1 MSSHLRTL
9 LLGTAHIE
17 RPAIVGW
24 GGLRVG
30 AVITVLTCL
39 TVAVGEPRLA
49 IGLIMG
55 ALFVGVA
62 EIGEGIGRR
71 WRTMAW
77 VNAWLMLSTFGAV
90 LVSEHPVLCVL
101 TSTIVAGIAGLA
113 GLAGPRAALAGLLCL
128 VAFTIAAGAPEL
140 PSDAFQVSLLVGLGG
155 VVIAVVTVIPH
166 LLRHAKQIRDAN
178 QAPVNVWEQIR
189 GRLSWSD
196 PFVRFAARL
205 AVAIAVATTISQI
218 TTAPHDYWLP
228 MSVAW
233 VTKANWDGTV
243 QRVADR
249 VLGTVIGLLCCAALL
264 FGLGIS
270 GYPAAII
277 CGIAAGITAAF
288 IWANYSI
295 AVVGITVLVVVVF
308 ALDGDAVGED
318 LVVRLVSTFGAG
330 ILAVAVSYLWRSEPR
345 SADV

>member
-30 AVITVLTCL
+30 AVITALTCL
-39 TVAVGEPRLA
+39 TVAVGEPKLA
-49 IGLIMG
+49 MGLILG

-77 VNAWLMLSTFGAV
+77 VNAWLMLSTFVAV
-90 LVSEHPVLCVL
+90 LVSEHPVLSVL
-101 TSTIVAGIAGLA
+101 ASTVVAAIAGLA

-128 VAFTIAAGAPEL
+128 VAFTITVGAPEL
-140 PSDAFQVSLLVGLGG
+140 PRDAVQVSLLVGLGG
-155 VVIAVVTVIPH
+155 VVMTVVTVVPH
-166 LLRHAKQIRDAN
+166 LFRHAKQISVAN
-178 QAPVNVWEQIR
+178 TVPVSPWNQLK
-189 GRLSWSD
+189 GRLTWSE
-196 PFVRFAARL
+196 PFVRYAARL
-205 AVAIAVATTISQI
+205 AVAIALATTISQI
-218 TTAPHDYWLP
+218 TTSPHDYWLP
-228 MSVAW
+228 MTVAW
-233 VTKANWDGTV
+233 VTKANLDGTV
-243 QRVADR
+243 QRVAAR
-249 VLGTVIGLLCCAALL
+249 VLGTVVGLLCCAALL
-264 FGLGIS
+264 FGVGVT

-277 CGIAAGITAAF
+277 CGVAAGITAAF

-295 AVVGITVLVVVVF
+295 AVATITVLVVVVF

-318 LVVRLVSTFGAG
+318 LIVRLVSTLGAG
-330 ILAVAVSYLWRSEPR
+330 VIAVAVSYLWRSAPR
-345 SADV
+345 ASAA